1 MQDRMSSRVLRVA
14 VFGRL
19 PSLRRS
25 VEAIVR
31 ADDELTWVDAV
42 CSVDAAVKLCESA
55 CLDVLLIDSDSD
67 PDWKL
72 CLMLTRLFP
81 RLTVVGLLGDADRSP
96 VASSWALLH
105 GAKGIVGVD
114 AETERLGMAIRGA
127 VRRGHH
133 VDSGLAVRLAPE
145 PPKSELRGKPL
156 SAREYE
162 VLLLIADGRTAE
174 QIGHRL
180 GIAADT
186 VRTHVCHILR
196 KLNARD
202 RAHAVAVSFQRS
214 LLPGRLPAPES
225 GAGDFSATEPVGDPE
240 WP

>member
-1 MQDRMSSRVLRVA
+1 MSRRVLRVA
-14 VFGRL
+14 VFSRTPAL
-19 PSLRRS
+19 CRS
-25 VEAIVR
+25 VEAIIR
-31 ADDELTWVDAV
+31 ADDELAWVDAV
-42 CSVDAAVKLCESA
+42 CSVDSAVKLCESA
-55 CLDVLLIDSDSD
+55 RADVLLIDSDGD

-114 AETERLGMAIRGA
+114 AETERLGVAIRGA
-127 VRRGHH
+127 VHRGHH
-133 VDSGLAVRLAPE
+133 VDSGLAVST
-145 PPKSELRGKPL
+145 PPAGHKADVRDKPL
-156 SAREYE
+156 TAREYE
-162 VLLLIADGRTAE
+162 VLLLVADGRTAE

-202 RAHAVAVSFQRS
+202 RAHAVAVAFRRS
-214 LLPGRLPAPES
+214 LLPGRLPSPTDS
-225 GAGDFSATEPVGDPE
+225 TGDFSATKAINELDRP
-240 WP
+240 

>member
-1 MQDRMSSRVLRVA
+1 VREQLSGQLLRVA
-14 VFGRL
+14 VFSRL
-19 PSLRRS
+19 QSLRHGI
-25 VEAIVR
+25 EAIVR
-31 ADDELTWVDAV
+31 TDNGLAWVAGV
-42 CSVDAAVKLCESA
+42 CNVDSAVKLCESA
-55 CLDVLLIDSDSD
+55 RLDVLLIESDSD
-67 PDWKL
+67 PEWKL

-81 RLTVVGLLGDADRSP
+81 SLTVVGLLGDAARSP

-105 GAKGIVGVD
+105 GAKGIVGID

-127 VRRGHH
+127 VSRGHH
-133 VDSGLAVRLAPE
+133 VDSGLKVPTTPAPRQA
-145 PPKSELRGKPL
+145 ELRGKPL

-162 VLLLIADGRTAE
+162 VLLLIAEGRTAE

-202 RAHAVAVSFQRS
+202 RAHAVALSFQRS
-214 LLPGRLPAPES
+214 LLPGRLKSPTDLAGRFSPTES
-225 GAGDFSATEPVGDPE
+225 GRRFE
-240 WP
+240 

>member
-1 MQDRMSSRVLRVA
+1 MSRRVLRVA

-19 PSLRRS
+19 PSLCRS
-25 VEAIVR
+25 VEAIIR
-31 ADDELTWVDAV
+31 ADAELDWVDAV
-42 CSVDAAVKLCESA
+42 GSVDSAVQLCESGRA
-55 CLDVLLIDSDSD
+55 DVVLIDSDSD

-72 CLMLTRLFP
+72 CLMLTKLFP
-81 RLTVVGLLGDADRSP
+81 MVTVVGLLGDTDRSP
-96 VASSWALLH
+96 VSASWALLH

-127 VRRGHH
+127 VQRGHH
-133 VDSGLAVRLAPE
+133 VDSGLAVSTARPE
-145 PPKSELRGKPL
+145 QKAEVRGKPL

-202 RAHAVAVSFQRS
+202 RAHAVAVAFRRS
-214 LLPGRLPAPES
+214 LLPGRLPPSADGTS
-225 GAGDFSATEPVGDPE
+225 DFSPTKSVNDLDRP
-240 WP
+240 

>member
-1 MQDRMSSRVLRVA
+1 MSDRVLRVA

-19 PSLRRS
+19 PALRRS

-31 ADDELTWVDAV
+31 ADDELVWVDAV
-42 CSVDAAVKLCESA
+42 CSVDSVITLCESA
-55 CLDVLLIDSDSD
+55 RMDVLLIDSDSD

-133 VDSGLAVRLAPE
+133 VDSGLAVRAAAAPQ
-145 PPKSELRGKPL
+145 KTELRGKPL
-156 SAREYE
+156 SAREYD

-202 RAHAVAVSFQRS
+202 RAHAVAISFQRS
-214 LLPGRLPAPES
+214 LLPGRLPAPAT
-225 GAGDFSATEPVGDPE
+225 GAGDFFPTGSVGELD

>member
-1 MQDRMSSRVLRVA
+1 MRVA
-14 VFGRL
+14 VFARL

-31 ADDELTWVDAV
+31 ADHALAWVGSV
-42 CSVDAAVKLCESA
+42 CSVDSAVKLCEA
-55 CLDVLLIDSDSD
+55 AQLDVLLIDSGSD
-67 PDWKL
+67 PEWKL
-72 CLMLTRLFP
+72 CLMLTRLFSS
-81 RLTVVGLLGDADRSP
+81 LTVVGLLGDADRSP

-105 GAKGIVGVD
+105 GAKGIVGID
-114 AETERLGMAIRGA
+114 AETERLGVAIRGA
-127 VRRGHH
+127 VNRGHH
-133 VDSGLAVRLAPE
+133 VDSGLVVATSPAPLG
-145 PPKSELRGKPL
+145 SERGKPL

-162 VLLLIADGRTAE
+162 VLLLIAEGRTAE

-186 VRTHVCHILR
+186 VRTHICHILR

-214 LLPGRLPAPES
+214 LLPCRLPSQPKT
-225 GAGDFSATEPVGDPE
+225 SAERD